1 MPPGTHH
8 LFLPAVVTG
17 AGGVVGVDGRET
29 GGGRGKQVLYDSRL
43 DLCIHV
49 CVCVCASVCACVC
62 RQCTCSVWVY
72 VCRGHM
78 TLCVMHECACVECAC
93 VECVC
98 VKSNKE

>member
-29 GGGRGKQVLYDSRL
+29 GGGGVSRSSMTA
-43 DLCIHV
+43 DWICAYM

-78 TLCVMHECACVECAC
+78 TLCV
-93 VECVC
+93 
-98 VKSNKE
+98 